1 MRYFSSFIWLFLTV
15 GLTYLLNNP
24 IARLP
29 AIGKIISPSHGF
41 WRLLE
46 GDLPQLPE
54 EVINDLLKDE
64 VTVLWDENL
73 IPHIYA
79 RNDEDLYFVQ
89 GYITASLRL
98 WQMDF
103 QNRAATGRLSEIVGE
118 AALDFDLKTRRMGM
132 ELGNEKNLA
141 ATMQVP
147 HAKMTYEQYAKGV
160 NAYLETLEEKDWPLE
175 YRLLNMKP
183 EPWSAFKTI
192 QIATFAARP
201 SSAEPNHDIA
211 FTNFLKA
218 YGFFDWE
225 LLYGGLDTEEDPIV
239 NAPGTWDF
247 DPVTSKNKTLEII
260 DASDGTNDKSQES
273 LVRGSNNWAVSSSR
287 SATGNA
293 LLASDPHVPLTLPNG
308 SFITHLSSPNI
319 NVIGFCRPGVP
330 SPLGGLNDSIAYGA
344 TNAQRNLSDWYKVK
358 FKDHT
363 KSKILV
369 DDQEVSLTR
378 KIQEIQIKGGEA
390 VYDTIYYSDFGVI
403 ANHSELRAK
412 EGEGWAYRWIAQD
425 TSKVGIAVIEMSQAS
440 NWEEF
445 SRAMDKFESPHVN
458 YAYADT
464 QGNVGI
470 RVAGKTLVR
479 QQTEGLFLRDGTKSE
494 NIWADYIP
502 VEHAIEQYNPERGF
516 VSSANQF
523 PADTTYPYVINAW
536 LYESKRNR
544 RINQLLVAD
553 SSVTVKEMMQL
564 QLDKYNLEASEN
576 LDYFLSMLSYKDL
589 DIREKAIYNDLK
601 SWDYMADPEISAQT
615 YYHLWSNAIRDLAWD
630 EFDADSLNLVD
641 PSMYRTQKLLKEQP
655 NLKWWDID
663 STAITEDARLLIK
676 TAYKKMIS
684 QVDEWES
691 ENKNFE
697 FNWANVKGTSLTH
710 FTQLKPLSQE
720 NLFVG
725 GDVGIV
731 DASKKNWGAGTRLI
745 VELDPEGPKG
755 WGILPGGQS
764 GNPGSMWY
772 TNMTEPWVQGEYID
786 LDLYYD
792 QKNDNPLHTTTFKP
806 AAK

>member
-1 MRYFSSFIWLFLTV
+1 MRYLSFFLWSVLTL
-15 GLTYLLNNP
+15 GLCYFLHNP
-24 IARLP
+24 IGQLP
-29 AIGKIISPSHGF
+29 ALGKVISPSHGF

-46 GDLPQLPE
+46 ADLPQLPE
-54 EVINDLLKDE
+54 EVINDNLKDE
-64 VTVLWDENL
+64 VTVVWDEHL

-79 RNDEDLYFVQ
+79 QNDEDLYFVQ

-132 ELGNEKNLA
+132 EIGNEKNLA

-147 HAKMTYEQYAKGV
+147 YAKMTYGQYAKGV
-160 NAYLETLEEKDWPLE
+160 NAYMNTLEEKDWPLE
-175 YRLLNMKP
+175 YRLLDMKP
-183 EPWSAFKTI
+183 EPWSAFKTV
-192 QIATFAARP
+192 QIATFAARQ
-201 SSAEPNHDIA
+201 STAEPNHDIPY
-211 FTNFLKA
+211 TNFLEA
-218 YGFFDWE
+218 YGFLDWE
-225 LLYGGLDTEEDPIV
+225 LLYGGPDPDKDPIV
-239 NAPGTWDF
+239 DAPGTWNF
-247 DPVTSKNKTLEII
+247 DPVNSKKKAQDII
-260 DASDGTNDKSQES
+260 NAPEDFKDETEEA
-273 LVRGSNNWAVSSSR
+273 LVRGSNNWAVSAGR
-287 SATGNA
+287 SATGHA
-293 LLASDPHVPLTLPNG
+293 LLASDPHVPLSLPNG
-308 SFITHLSSPNI
+308 SLLTHLNSPNI

-330 SPLGGLNDSIAYGA
+330 SPLGGFNDSIAYGA

-358 FKDHT
+358 FTDNT
-363 KSKILV
+363 KNKILV

-378 KIQEIQIKGGEA
+378 KVQAIQIKGGET

-403 ANHSELRAK
+403 ASHSELSAQ
-412 EGEGWAYRWIAQD
+412 ENEGWAYRWIGQD
-425 TSKVGIAVIEMSQAS
+425 TSRVGIAIIEMAQAR

-445 SRAMDKFESPHVN
+445 SVAMDKFESPHVN

-464 QGNVGI
+464 RGNVGI

-494 NIWADYIP
+494 NGWTDYIP

-516 VSSANQF
+516 VSSANQY
-523 PADTTYPYVINAW
+523 PVDSTYPYVINAW
-536 LYESKRNR
+536 IYESKRNR
-544 RINQLLVAD
+544 RINQVLEAD
-553 SSVTVKEMMQL
+553 SSITVEEVMQL

-576 LDYFLSMLSYKDL
+576 LDYFLSMLSYEDL
-589 DIREKAIYNDLK
+589 DIREKEIYDDLN
-601 SWDYMADPEISAQT
+601 SWDYIANPEISAQT
-615 YYHLWSNAIRDLAWD
+615 YYHLWSVAIRELAWD
-630 EFDADSLNLVD
+630 ELDADSLALVN

-663 STAITEDARLLIK
+663 STAVTEDARLLIK
-676 TAYKKMIS
+676 AAYKKMIS
-684 QVDEWES
+684 EVDTWIS
-691 ENKNFE
+691 ENEDLE

-710 FTQLKPLSQE
+710 LTQLKPLSQE
-720 NLFVG
+720 NIFVG
-725 GDVGIV
+725 GGIGIV
-731 DASKKNWGAGTRLI
+731 NVSRKNWGPVDRLV

-772 TNMTEPWVQGEYID
+772 GNMTERWAQGEYID

-792 QKNDNPLHTTTFKP
+792 PDREKPLFISTFKP
-806 AAK
+806 SPE